1 MKRSRIPPSTIVLV
15 ILLLLA
21 IGLFAYARRQ
31 VTNEPQKGV
40 VASGKDAISVFFPD
54 EEGKLQKKLVDVQK
68 QLPDKVRGDLLFRE
82 LKKERCI
89 PDRLKLY
96 EMAFGEGGVLYLNVS
111 REFTEYST
119 TTKEMTMTY
128 GIVNSFIESFKNVK
142 SVQLLVEGQPVYTKS
157 GLLYL
162 YAPLQFNR
170 DILEE

>member
-1 MKRSRIPPSTIVLV
+1 M
-15 ILLLLA
+15 
-21 IGLFAYARRQ
+21 
-31 VTNEPQKGV
+31 KGV
-40 VASGKDAISVFFPD
+40 AASGKDAVSVFFPD
-54 EEGKLQKKLVDVQK
+54 EEGKLQRKMVEVQK
-68 QLPDKVRGDLLFRE
+68 ELPDKVKGDLLFRE
-82 LKKERCI
+82 LKQERCI

-96 EMAFGEGGVLYLNVS
+96 EVAFGENGVLYLNVS
-111 REFTEYST
+111 REFAEPST

-170 DILEE
+170 EMLEE